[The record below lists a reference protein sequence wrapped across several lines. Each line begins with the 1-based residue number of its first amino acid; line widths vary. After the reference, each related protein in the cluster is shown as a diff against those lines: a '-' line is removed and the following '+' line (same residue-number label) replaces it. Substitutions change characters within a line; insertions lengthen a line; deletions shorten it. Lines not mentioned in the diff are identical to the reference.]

1 MDTPSN
7 SRRAI
12 SSVFFSHSL
21 PLRVDTTPPVHPTH
35 LLTSQ
40 NMSSISTAVGSAGEE
55 SSLSYRH
62 PPKTGFV
69 AGETTRMTPP
79 SDNDPNNKTKNNKN
93 KPPSYPTGATV
104 PFPFAT
110 PYPQQV
116 DLMES
121 LLQGVKSENDG
132 GDDNH
137 HSTTKL
143 VMLESPTG
151 KLLSKQMVLS
161 LSYFI

>member
-1 MDTPSN
+1 
-7 SRRAI
+7 
-12 SSVFFSHSL
+12 
-21 PLRVDTTPPVHPTH
+21 
-35 LLTSQ
+35 
-40 NMSSISTAVGSAGEE
+40 MSSISAAGGSAGE
-55 SSLSYRH
+55 SSLSYHHH
-62 PPKTGFV
+62 PPKTGFA
-69 AGETTRMTPP
+69 AGETTTRIMTPP
-79 SDNDPNNKTKNNKN
+79 SDDDPNNKTKNNN
-93 KPPSYPTGATV
+93 KLPSYPTGATV

-121 LLQGVKSENDG
+121 LLQGVKHDAG

>member
-1 MDTPSN
+1 
-7 SRRAI
+7 
-12 SSVFFSHSL
+12 
-21 PLRVDTTPPVHPTH
+21 
-35 LLTSQ
+35 
-40 NMSSISTAVGSAGEE
+40 
-55 SSLSYRH
+55 
-62 PPKTGFV
+62 
-69 AGETTRMTPP
+69 MTPP
-79 SDNDPNNKTKNNKN
+79 SDDDPNKTKNNN
-93 KPPSYPTGATV
+93 KLPSYPTGATV

-121 LLQGVKSENDG
+121 LLQGVKQEENDG

-151 KLLSKQMVLS
+151 KFLRKQMVLS
-161 LSYFI
+161 LSYFSCSVFSVFSHSL